1 MGTSFLCWN
10 INKKRNFEA
19 EIARIVLL
27 PEIVADIL
35 LLIEAENVNDE
46 EVENLTTLKR
56 IQVNDNGN
64 EPDYELTP
72 RFYSRLSIKE
82 FQLLEIHTTRR
93 LVFARLNKDGKD
105 EIIIGGLHFPS
116 KLEINEDTQYK
127 DARQLALDLK
137 AMKHRIDIGHNNFMI
152 LGDFNMNPFEKG
164 MIEPDAFNAVLST
177 VEAKNEER
185 TNWYKKFD
193 YFYNPMWSFLG
204 DRNYLTGNTK
214 LPGTYYFRKTRN
226 VTLRIGT
233 FLIK

>member
-82 FQLLEIHTTRR
+82 FQL
-93 LVFARLNKDGKD
+93 
-105 EIIIGGLHFPS
+105 
-116 KLEINEDTQYK
+116 
-127 DARQLALDLK
+127 
-137 AMKHRIDIGHNNFMI
+137 
-152 LGDFNMNPFEKG
+152 
-164 MIEPDAFNAVLST
+164 
-177 VEAKNEER
+177 
-185 TNWYKKFD
+185 
-193 YFYNPMWSFLG
+193 
-204 DRNYLTGNTK
+204 
-214 LPGTYYFRKTRN
+214 
-226 VTLRIGT
+226 
-233 FLIK
+233 